1 MKLTEERVFIL
12 YKEILAEIEPTKS
25 MKQVTKS
32 TNKGEGKPFSKRWVQ
47 DICLEMERLKL
58 IEREIDEPRCVRYM
72 RTPKGERLLKA
83 ESLDD
88 IRRR

>member
-1 MKLTEERVFIL
+1 MRLTEEKAFIL
-12 YKEILAEIEPTKS
+12 YKDILAEIEPTRS
-25 MKQVTKS
+25 VRQVTKT

-47 DICLEMERLKL
+47 DICLEMERLGL
-58 IEREIDEPRCVRYM
+58 IRREIDEPRCVRYK
-72 RTPKGERLLKA
+72 RTSKGERLLKA